1 MSNIKSV
8 KQSFDL
14 LQKVAVITGGAG
26 LLGEK
31 HAEAIAEFGGI
42 PILLDID
49 KEAGTEKAKRIA
61 NEYQVNCEFKHCDVT
76 VESQILSVR
85 AKTKVFISR

>member
-1 MSNIKSV
+1 MNKSKSV

-14 LQKVAVITGGAG
+14 TGQVAVITGGAG

-42 PILLDID
+42 PILIDID
-49 KEAGTEKAKRIA
+49 KMGVYTNKI
-61 NEYQVNCEFKHCDVT
+61 HCMAVR
-76 VESQILSVR
+76 QPPFIL
-85 AKTKVFISR
+85 